1 MELNEYII
9 YEIMKLESDGS
20 TSLFNSLKILNENV
34 KVDLLIDE
42 KYKLYYQASLSD
54 ILKSD
59 LDADEIIYLR
69 NGGWEL
75 SEDKKFF
82 VKYI

>member
-20 TSLFNSLKILNENV
+20 TSLFNSLKMLNEKV
-34 KVDLLIDE
+34 KVDLLSDE
-42 KYKLYYQASLSD
+42 KYKLYYQAKLSD
-54 ILKSD
+54 VLKSD
-59 LDADEIIYLR
+59 IDADEIIYLR

-75 SEDKKFF
+75 SENKEFLI
-82 VKYI
+82 KYI

>member
-9 YEIMKLESDGS
+9 YEIFKLDSDNS
-20 TSLFNSLKILNENV
+20 TSLFNSLNIFNGKV
-34 KVDLLIDE
+34 KVDLLHDE
-42 KYKLYYQASLSD
+42 KNNLFYQAKIKD

-59 LDADEIIYLR
+59 LDGEQLISIR

-75 SEDKKFF
+75 SEDKENVVKFL
-82 VKYI
+82 

>member
-20 TSLFNSLKILNENV
+20 TSLFNSLNILNGKV
-34 KVDLLIDE
+34 KVDLLHDE
-42 KYKLYYQASLSD
+42 NNKLFYQANIKD

-59 LDADEIIYLR
+59 LDADKIILLR
-69 NGGWEL
+69 NGGWEI
-75 SEDKKFF
+75 SGDNKNIVKFF
-82 VKYI
+82 

>member
-9 YEIMKLESDGS
+9 YEIMNLESDGS
-20 TSLFNSLKILNENV
+20 TSLINGLSKLGNI
-34 KVDLLIDE
+34 KVDLLYTE
-42 KYKLYYQASLSD
+42 EYKLYYQAKLED

-59 LDADEIIYLR
+59 LDGEDIIYLR

-75 SEDKKFF
+75 SKDKKYI
-82 VKYI
+82 VKFL

>member
-1 MELNEYII
+1 MDLNQYIL
-9 YEIMKLESDGS
+9 YEIMKVDSDNS
-20 TSLFNSLKILNENV
+20 TSLFNSLRILNNKV
-34 KVDLLIDE
+34 KVDLLSNE
-42 KYKLYYQASLSD
+42 NYSLFYQAKISD

-59 LDADEIIYLR
+59 LDTEDIIYLR

-75 SEDKKFF
+75 SENKEFI